1 MDATA
6 RSLDER
12 PLDEFVS
19 DALMIPFCVIV
30 VHELSYEVPKVPF
43 AQRHDAIKAL
53 PLNRSDEAL
62 RVRIAVRCGRGRAN
76 HANADR
82 TEQLFH
88 RSAPLRIP
96 IANQDSARAQD
107 ILIVR
112 KSSERLHDERLVR
125 VTTPTYTF
133 INGKFALEEKDQ
145 VKKRLGRSPD
155 LGDALALTFSMPDAP
170 AQMAGLGGGNIGKV
184 KTMESE
190 GSDAWGRG

>member
-1 MDATA
+1 VDATA

-19 DALMIPFCVIV
+19 DAPMIPFCVIV

-62 RVRIAVRCGRGRAN
+62 RVRIAVRCGRGCAN

-96 IANQDSARAQD
+96 IADQDSARAQD
-107 ILIVR
+107 ILIAR

-125 VTTPTYTF
+125 VWCHTQHVH
-133 INGKFALEEKDQ
+133 AARMQLDDE
-145 VKKRLGRSPD
+145 RGRPIPRNADTVPPSAASPRERHER
-155 LGDALALTFSMPDAP
+155 GVP
-170 AQMAGLGGGNIGKV
+170 
-184 KTMESE
+184 
-190 GSDAWGRG
+190 GSGI